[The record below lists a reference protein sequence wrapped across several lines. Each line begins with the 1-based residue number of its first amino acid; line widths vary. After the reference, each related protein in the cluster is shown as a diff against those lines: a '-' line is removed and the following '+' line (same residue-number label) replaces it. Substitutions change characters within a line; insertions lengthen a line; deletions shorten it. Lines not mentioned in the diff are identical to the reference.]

1 MKIQKRHHMRVLV
14 QDMGGKVS
22 RSDAAK
28 QASLGHLGSLHGSRR
43 FANVA
48 QSVGARK
55 RPGGKYR
62 LATRRADI
70 NSVLAIDH
78 GMRYSFPQTRQT
90 GILRQ

>member
-28 QASLGHLGSLHGSRR
+28 QASLGHLGSLHGYRR

-55 RPGGKYR
+55 RPGANIGWQR
-62 LATRRADI
+62 GAQTSTR
-70 NSVLAIDH
+70 
-78 GMRYSFPQTRQT
+78 F
-90 GILRQ
+90 